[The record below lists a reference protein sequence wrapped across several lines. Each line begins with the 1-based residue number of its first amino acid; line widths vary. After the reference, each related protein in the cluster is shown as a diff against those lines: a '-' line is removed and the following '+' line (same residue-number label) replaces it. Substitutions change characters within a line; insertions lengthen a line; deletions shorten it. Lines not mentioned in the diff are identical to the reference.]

1 MSEARLRLLAHDGAL
16 WAILDACDTPAVPA
30 RLRLLPPEKG
40 GCLWSGEA
48 REKYW
53 GVAPWLARV
62 DVPLLD
68 WVRATLWAEPWGL
81 FVEARATADVLRKHL
96 RRQLIAED
104 ANGKRMYFR
113 FYDPRV
119 LRTYLRTATPAERAD
134 LFGPAESLWGV
145 YGEAGA
151 REVVGFPRGGRP

>member
-1 MSEARLRLLAHDGAL
+1 MSEARLRLLAFDGAL
-16 WAILDACDTPAVPA
+16 WAILDACDAPAVPA
-30 RLRLLPPEKG
+30 RLKLLPPDRG

-53 GVAPWLARV
+53 GVAPWLAKV

-81 FVEARATADVLRKHL
+81 FVESRATADVLRKHL
-96 RRQLIAED
+96 RRRLIAED

-119 LRTYLRTATPAERAD
+119 LRTYLRTATPPERAD
-134 LFGPAESLWGV
+134 LFGPVESLWGV

>member
-1 MSEARLRLLAHDGAL
+1 VSEARLRLLAHDGAL
-16 WAILDACDTPAVPA
+16 WAILDACDAPEVPA
-30 RLRLLPPEKG
+30 RLRLLPPERG

-48 REKYW
+48 REKHW
-53 GVAPWLARV
+53 GVAPWLAKV

-96 RRQLIAED
+96 RRQLIAQD
-104 ANGKRMYFR
+104 GSGKRMYFR

-119 LRTYLRTATPAERAD
+119 LRTYLRTATPSERAD
-134 LFGPAESLWGV
+134 LFGPAESFWGV

-151 REVVGFPRGGRP
+151 REVVGFPRGGPS

>member
-1 MSEARLRLLAHDGAL
+1 MSDARLRLLASDGAL

-30 RLRLLPPEKG
+30 RLKLFPPEKG

-53 GVAPWLARV
+53 GVAPWLAKV

-68 WVRATLWAEPWGL
+68 WIRATLWDEPWGL
-81 FVEARATADVLRKHL
+81 FLEARATADVLRRHF
-96 RRQLIAED
+96 RRQLAAEGPD
-104 ANGKRMYFR
+104 GKRMYFR

-119 LRTYLRTATPAERAD
+119 LRTYLRTATPSERAE
-134 LFGPAESLWGV
+134 LIGPAESLWGV

-151 REVVGFPRGGRP
+151 RELVAFARGGRP

>member
-1 MSEARLRLLAHDGAL
+1 VSEARLRLLAAEGAL

-30 RLRLLPPEKG
+30 RLKLLPPDRG

-53 GVAPWLARV
+53 GVAPWLAKV

-68 WVRATLWAEPWGL
+68 WVRATLWDEPWGL
-81 FVEARATADVLRKHL
+81 FLETRAAADVLRTHIRK
-96 RRQLIAED
+96 QLIAQD
-104 ANGKRMYFR
+104 GNGKRMYFR

-119 LRTYLRTATPAERAD
+119 LRSYLRTATSAEGAD
-134 LFGPAESLWGV
+134 LLGPAETVWGV

-151 REVVGFPRGGRP
+151 RELAAFAKGGRP

>member
-1 MSEARLRLLAHDGAL
+1 MSEARLRLLAADGAL

-30 RLRLLPPEKG
+30 RLKLLPPEKG

-53 GVAPWLARV
+53 GVAPWLAKV

-68 WVRATLWAEPWGL
+68 WVRATLWDEPWGL
-81 FVEARATADVLRKHL
+81 FLEARAAADVLRKHY

-104 ANGKRMYFR
+104 GGGRRMYFR

-119 LRTYLRTATPAERAD
+119 LRTYLRTTTPGERAA
-134 LFGPAESLWGV
+134 LLGPAESIWGV
-145 YGEAGA
+145 YGEPGA
-151 REVVGFPRGGRP
+151 RELVAFPRGGES

>member
-1 MSEARLRLLAHDGAL
+1 VTEARLRLLAHDGAL
-16 WAILDACDTPAVPA
+16 WAILDACDSPAVPA
-30 RLRLLPPEKG
+30 RVKRLPPEKG

-68 WVRATLWAEPWGL
+68 WIRAELWDEPWGL
-81 FVEARATADVLRKHL
+81 FLEARVTADVLRKHL
-96 RRQLIAED
+96 RRMLVAEAD
-104 ANGKRMYFR
+104 GRKMYFR

-119 LRTYLRTATPAERAD
+119 FRMYLPTVTSAEKAE
-134 LFGPAESLWGV
+134 LFGPAESIWGV
-145 YGEAGA
+145 YGEPGA
-151 REVVGFPRGGRP
+151 RKLVGFARGGAA